1 MLSDEW
7 NCEVGTEKMLSDEW
21 NCEVKMVESE
31 GCYLMSGTVR
41 LVESEDVI

>member
-7 NCEVGTEKMLSDEW
+7 NCQAGRELR
-21 NCEVKMVESE
+21 
-31 GCYLMSGTVR
+31 CYLMSGTVR